1 MALLMVTGGAFRF
14 ETNRFVGDVAFAVVE
29 TTAVII
35 DRLDELFA

>member
-1 MALLMVTGGAFRF
+1 MVTGEPRF
-14 ETNRFVGDVAFAVVE
+14 EGDVAFAVVE